1 MQEGGKW
8 MLKNPGQGWQACFF
22 RLKQF
27 TETYEAI
34 KVTRQ
39 SLFVPEESKAEF
51 YRLAEETQKALG
63 MQVLGKYEEVG
74 KKLVHKFRN
83 TRQQI
88 IAGSNLKEFRL
99 ASAVENLVEDP
110 ELAMAKPAFGIILD
124 GLQQGLS
131 QEDMEEQA
139 RRQVIP
145 FCKDLL
151 RNLYEAWLYYG
162 IVEAL
167 RPVKFYGVYSPDTID
182 MQAVETEKIVAGF
195 QAASPER
202 RMPEAIFITEDG
214 FIFAMKSEVAEE
226 LDSYGERPGRCRDL
240 SAGGNTVD
248 QIAHRV
254 LLLYRM
260 ESVEKVP
267 LLANREKRYIL
278 PNDMMCE
285 FLLPEEM
292 ERPLSAA
299 IFEKRIRTIRSR
311 RPVQILTW
319 DEKGTFPAG
328 FLQDSPMAPQI
339 LTKRT
344 IVGMDE
350 GKLREIC
357 QTISFR

>member
-1 MQEGGKW
+1 
-8 MLKNPGQGWQACFF
+8 MLKNPDQGWQACFF
-22 RLKQF
+22 RLRQF
-27 TETYEAI
+27 AEASEAI

-63 MQVLGKYEEVG
+63 IQVLGKYEELG
-74 KKLVHKFRN
+74 KTLVQKFKH
-83 TRQQI
+83 TRQQMV
-88 IAGSNLKEFRL
+88 AGSNLKEFCL
-99 ASAVENLVEDP
+99 ANAVENLVEDP
-110 ELAMAKPAFGIILD
+110 ELAMAKPAFGIVLD

-131 QEDMEEQA
+131 KEDMEEKA

-162 IVEAL
+162 IVAAL
-167 RPVKFYGVYSPDTID
+167 KPARFYGVYSPDTID
-182 MQAVETEKIVAGF
+182 MQAVETDKIVAGF

-202 RMPEAIFITEDG
+202 RMPEAIFVTEDG
-214 FIFAMKSEVAEE
+214 RVFAMKSEVAEE
-226 LDSYGERPGRCRDL
+226 LDFYGERPGRCRDL

-292 ERPLSAA
+292 ERPLPAA
-299 IFEKRIRTIRSR
+299 MFEKRIRTVRSR
-311 RPVQILTW
+311 RPVQVLTW
-319 DEKGTFPAG
+319 NEKGTFPAG
-328 FLQDSPMAPQI
+328 FLQDSSMAPQV
-339 LTKRT
+339 LVKRT

-350 GKLREIC
+350 GKLRDIC
-357 QTISFR
+357 GILQDA